1 MRKQTSHMPEH
12 ETADAPGGSG
22 QALFTTTHWSVILA
36 AANQE
41 TPEAAAALERL
52 CRIYWYPL
60 YAYVR
65 RRGYSP
71 EDAQDLT
78 QEFFARLLEKNFLV
92 QVDPGKGKF
101 RSFLLAAINHF
112 LANEWDRANAVKR
125 GGRVTFLALDHD
137 SAEQRLAEIS
147 LDRSPEQIF
156 ERCWALAFLQEVL
169 GRLRDEVVQAGHA
182 AHFEELKVFLTG
194 DKSSVSYAEL
204 AAKLGTNEAAL
215 RKEVQRLRHRYG
227 ELLREEIGRTVANPA
242 EVEDELCHLF
252 TVLSG

>member
-1 MRKQTSHMPEH
+1 VTPAEPN
-12 ETADAPGGSG
+12 AGDAF
-22 QALFTTTHWSVILA
+22 ARNATFATTHWSVVLSA
-36 AANQE
+36 GQQQS
-41 TPEAAAALERL
+41 PEADQALETL
-52 CRIYWYPL
+52 CRTYWYPL

-78 QEFFARLLEKNFLV
+78 QEFFARLLEKNYLV

-112 LANEWDRANAVKR
+112 LANEWDHANAVKR

-137 SAEQRLAEIS
+137 SAEQRLAEAS
-147 LDRSPEQIF
+147 LEHSPEQIF

-169 GRLRDEVVQAGHA
+169 GRLRDEVVRAGRA
-182 AHFEELKVFLTG
+182 DHFQELKVFLTG
-194 DKSSVSYAEL
+194 EKSSVSYAVL
-204 AAKLGTNEAAL
+204 AAKLGTNEPSL
-215 RKEVQRLRHRYG
+215 RKEVQRLRRRYG
-227 ELLREEIGRTVANPA
+227 ELLREEIGRTVANSA

-252 TVLSG
+252 TVLSA